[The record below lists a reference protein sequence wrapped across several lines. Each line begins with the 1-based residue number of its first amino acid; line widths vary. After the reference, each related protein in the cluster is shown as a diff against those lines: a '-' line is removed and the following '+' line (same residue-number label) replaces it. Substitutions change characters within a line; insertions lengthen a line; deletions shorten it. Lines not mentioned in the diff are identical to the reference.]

1 MGLGAASYAGLCVLL
16 QEQRNAVARFLDARD
31 MKQEALEI
39 ATDPDYRFDLAVS
52 LGELGI
58 ALELAEQSGS
68 ELKWRQLGE
77 LALSAGKLQVL
88 HLDHP
93 VLSQGLKWSAWDIR
107 LRDKVVPA
115 GPICWEDAASHAQ
128 PSHLIAEGEPSA
140 CCWAD
145 LTACSAMTTTHEQL
159 RRWLRCVSAEGWG
172 SSVISCC
179 CTLSQAAES

>member
-1 MGLGAASYAGLCVLL
+1 M
-16 QEQRNAVARFLDARD
+16 ARFLDARD

-88 HLDHP
+88 HLAAP
-93 VLSQGLKWSAWDIR
+93 TVAKCIR
-107 LRDKVVPA
+107 MLCA
-115 GPICWEDAASHAQ
+115 HNSH
-128 PSHLIAEGEPSA
+128 
-140 CCWAD
+140 
-145 LTACSAMTTTHEQL
+145 
-159 RRWLRCVSAEGWG
+159 
-172 SSVISCC
+172 
-179 CTLSQAAES
+179 

>member
-1 MGLGAASYAGLCVLL
+1 M
-16 QEQRNAVARFLDARD
+16 ARFLDARD

-88 HLDHP
+88 RLASLDSGI
-93 VLSQGLKWSAWDIR
+93 VYLRAVGSQFS
-107 LRDKVVPA
+107 
-115 GPICWEDAASHAQ
+115 
-128 PSHLIAEGEPSA
+128 
-140 CCWAD
+140 
-145 LTACSAMTTTHEQL
+145 LTGAM
-159 RRWLRCVSAEGWG
+159 
-172 SSVISCC
+172 SSG
-179 CTLSQAAES
+179 

>member
-1 MGLGAASYAGLCVLL
+1 MGRSVRKCGTAL

-88 HLDHP
+88 RP
-93 VLSQGLKWSAWDIR
+93 PTVATRIYM
-107 LRDKVVPA
+107 P
-115 GPICWEDAASHAQ
+115 CAQ
-128 PSHLIAEGEPSA
+128 NPH
-140 CCWAD
+140 
-145 LTACSAMTTTHEQL
+145 
-159 RRWLRCVSAEGWG
+159 
-172 SSVISCC
+172 
-179 CTLSQAAES
+179 